1 MYVAR
6 GTHHSATGAKLV
18 QHLVGVAAAML
29 CVPNSLD
36 RGGHQLQ
43 DLTSVVMELSGT
55 QGASQRLQEQRS
67 QKNGM
72 GNSQATL
79 SQ

>member
-6 GTHHSATGAKLV
+6 GTHHSATGAEFV

-36 RGGHQLQ
+36 RGHQLQ

-55 QGASQRLQEQRS
+55 QGASQRLQEQRYS
-67 QKNGM
+67 YSIFVPKKLHGE
-72 GNSQATL
+72 
-79 SQ
+79 